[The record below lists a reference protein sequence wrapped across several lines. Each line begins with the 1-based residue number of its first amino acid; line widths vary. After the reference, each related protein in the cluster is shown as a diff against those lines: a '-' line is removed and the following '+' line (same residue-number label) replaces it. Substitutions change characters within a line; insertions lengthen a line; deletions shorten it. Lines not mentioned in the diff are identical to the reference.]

1 MLGFTMSDVPV
12 FYLRAFLSAP
22 SPLCAFPF
30 GEARQVSLVAHF
42 YLQAEGQPAAGARA
56 HGWCQLHGLTF
67 EEYICLPNV
76 ISQEQVAGE
85 TEHEEALELARRE
98 GEAVVISVVLGVP
111 AAQLRAE

>member
-1 MLGFTMSDVPV
+1 MSDAPV

-22 SPLCAFPF
+22 GALCAFPF
-30 GEARQVSLVAHF
+30 GEARQVRLVAHF

-56 HGWCQLHGLTF
+56 HGWCQFHGLTF

-76 ISQEQVAGE
+76 ISQEQVEGE

-98 GEAVVISVVLGVP
+98 GEAVVISVVLGMSGTQP
-111 AAQLRAE
+111 RTE